1 MKFFYINLESRRD
14 RREHMETMLTTLGV
28 DYERFNAIQP
38 TFDDIKY
45 GKYKHLYT
53 KFIPRFKNYIDTQTM
68 TRLATGILGVWLSQ
82 LNIHQSQAGNSEPY
96 VILED
101 DVVFTQKTLVQ
112 LNKMLSWKKIA
123 DWDIIRSTWHSGN
136 VCEKMVGVNHDS
148 IFASFREKHFIA
160 GGAHF
165 CVFKDASKIA
175 KYMLHDH
182 IMSPDCVYSTDI
194 LNVYHKH
201 MDVSINN
208 KKFGSDMGR
217 KDG

>member
-1 MKFFYINLESRRD
+1 MKFFYINLEYRRD

-28 DYERFNAIQP
+28 DYERFNAVQP
-38 TFDDIKY
+38 TFDDIKH
-45 GKYKHLYT
+45 GKYKHLYA

-82 LNIHQSQAGNSEPY
+82 LNIHQSQVDNSEPY
-96 VILED
+96 AILED
-101 DVVFTQKTLVQ
+101 DVVITQGTLVQ

-123 DWDIIRSTWHSGN
+123 DWDIIRSMWHSSDA
-136 VCEKMVGVNHDS
+136 CEKIIDVHDNS
-148 IFASFREKHFIA
+148 IFKKSRSHTIS

-165 CVFKDASKIA
+165 SIFKDASKIA
-175 KYMLHDH
+175 NYMLHDH

-194 LNVYHKH
+194 LNVYHKR

-208 KKFGSDMGR
+208 KAFGSDMER
-217 KDG
+217 KDD